1 MALTRE
7 LLNALGIE
15 KEKHQAI
22 IDAHSETV
30 EGLKKQA
37 EQYKAEADKL
47 PEVQRQLKEAQ
58 AAAKNSGD
66 YAALKKEYDDYK
78 AEIASKETLAAKQ
91 RAIEKLAKAKDGAS
105 LSDIGVSRAVKYT
118 DYSKVELDDKG
129 ELKNAREWVKA
140 LQADWSDNIE
150 TETVTGANTATPP
163 TTSGTGRK
171 TADEIMAIKDD
182 VERQTAIA
190 QNLDLFG
197 R

>member
-78 AEIASKETLAAKQ
+78 AEIASKEALAAKQ
-91 RAIEKLAKAKDGAS
+91 KAIEKLARAKDGAS

-129 ELKNAREWVKA
+129 ELKNAREWVKT
-140 LQADWSDNIE
+140 LQADWSDNVE
-150 TETVTGANTATPP
+150 SETVTGANTATPP
-163 TTSGTGRK
+163 KTTGAGRK
-171 TADEIMAIKDD
+171 TVEEIMAIKDIA
-182 VERQTAIA
+182 ERQTAIA